1 MNKREKYKLLC
12 KENPIPL
19 FSQWYWLD
27 SICGENN
34 WDVIIIENGN
44 EVLATI
50 PYSISVDEFGN
61 KIVQKIPLTQNNGAF
76 IFYRKDIQKYET
88 RLSFEMKVIDLIIDE
103 IEKLPIRKYRQYYHY
118 NFTNWLPFYWRG
130 YKQTTRYTYV
140 IDKNKTIDEIY
151 KNFDGQ
157 IRKGLKKA
165 EKNLEIKENLDSK
178 TFYDLVERTYFRQNM
193 KVPFEYETLKKIY
206 KNLEENNS
214 LKVFYAIDK
223 EGNIHS
229 ATLMGIDKESVY
241 YLISG
246 TDERFRDSQALTLL
260 IYQGILLAIRENKKF
275 DFEGSMKKNIEIFFR
290 KFGAEQKQYFDISK
304 EY

>member
-1 MNKREKYKLLC
+1 MNKKEKYKLLC

-61 KIVQKIPLTQNNGAF
+61 KTIQKIPLTQNNGAF

-103 IEKLPIRKYRQYYHY
+103 IEKLPIKKYRQYYHY

-165 EKNLEIKENLDSK
+165 EKNLEIKEDLDSK

>member
-76 IFYRKDIQKYET
+76 IFYRKDIRKYET